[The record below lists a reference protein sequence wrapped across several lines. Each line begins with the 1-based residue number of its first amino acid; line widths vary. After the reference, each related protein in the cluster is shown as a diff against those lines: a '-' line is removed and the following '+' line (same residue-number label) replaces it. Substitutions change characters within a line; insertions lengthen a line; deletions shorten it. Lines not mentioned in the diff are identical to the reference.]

1 MLAALLVCAAIVLAA
16 AAPGVALAVGD
27 LSAAQDAVGD
37 ARLAVRATALAA
49 DLADER
55 DDLAVSVA
63 AGQPATPTADQQRTD
78 RQVADVTGGGRLSAD
93 LRTALATLPA
103 VRRSARAASSA
114 PAAVAAYQPLV
125 DAVGRAAGP
134 VTAPLGRATAAAAVQ
149 RGLLVAGLTAGG
161 DQHGLVADAQAA
173 RLQEQAALAEFHATA
188 PAGVRTDYDQTVTG
202 ADTAEADRDLNQL
215 LGGGELT
222 SADRALGAKKVGTA
236 LAARLS
242 LMRGV
247 ESSAATD
254 EAATAASH
262 RDHEVTVLE
271 LRAALA
277 ALCLILLL
285 AVLVTLFRTLTR
297 PLAALHRWSR
307 ADPESGQGAEAI
319 GADEFAAVARRI
331 NALTHEAQALRTRAG
346 ELAAERAESAAAHT
360 ALAAEHQAALV
371 ARAELA
377 RTRDDLMRSREE
389 IAERLNRATARNA
402 VQVVHV
408 NLSLRTLGLIER
420 QLTLIEGMEEHEQ
433 DPERL
438 ATLFRLDHL
447 ATRMRRNSENLL
459 VLTGTEHS
467 HGAAARPV
475 PLIDVARAALSEVE
489 RYERVRILAMPEAD
503 VAGRAA
509 DDVSHLIAEL
519 LDNAAAFSA
528 PTAEVRLN
536 GWVMESG
543 EVMVA
548 VEDSGIGVPPERI
561 DELNALLVDPDPA
574 PPSAAA
580 GLGLYV
586 VARLAHR
593 HGVRVQLRPHANGGT
608 TAVAVLPRLLV
619 PTVDPLA
626 RVLPGQR
633 GASPEPGY
641 GAVPDADAGYGAG
654 LGGDYGAE
662 YDAVPGG
669 EFGAG
674 LGAEHGAGG
683 GIPVPALPSE
693 DRPPVEQ
700 PFVEAHFAEQGTQ
713 HAQPEQPVASA
724 PLAPPV
730 ASAPPEPSSAE
741 QPAGGLPPL
750 ARRVRQQPAPDHPV
764 LGQQTAEPALPQAP
778 LPERRPPAQTPAA
791 FSLPGQQTTDG
802 PGPDLGDPPA
812 EPRVRVERLR
822 VPPAR
827 MSSTGLPDMQ
837 VQPLT
842 AEPAAAPEPPLAPR
856 PAAEP
861 PAGSAPGAV
870 PPGGAV
876 PPAGHVPS
884 VEHARAEYA
893 PRHAA
898 TAPPP
903 PLDPG
908 ADGADGTL
916 PRRVRKASGIRAAAQ
931 DGRRRTEPLDAEG
944 LRRKLAGLQRGLR
957 DGRRDAELETRGA
970 TETTAARPATAT
982 SPGDTVEEATR

>member
-93 LRTALATLPA
+93 LRTALASLPA

-509 DDVSHLIAEL
+509 DDVSHLVAEL

-561 DELNALLVDPDPA
+561 DEAQRVAGRPRPGAAERGGRPRPLRGGPA
-574 PPSAAA
+574 RPPARRPGPVAPARERRHHGRRGAAAAA
-580 GLGLYV
+580 GAHGRPARPGAARPARG
-586 VARLAHR
+586 VARA
-593 HGVRVQLRPHANGGT
+593 GVRRGAGRGRGIRRGARRRLRRGVRRCARWGVRCRARRGARRGRRDSRAR
-608 TAVAVLPRLLV
+608 TAVGGPAAGRTALRGGALRRAGHAARTARAARGVRTARTARGVRTARTVLGGAAGGRAPAPRPAGPPATGARPPRARAADRRTGPAAGAVARAATARADARRLLA
-619 PTVDPLA
+619 A
-626 RVLPGQR
+626 R
-633 GASPEPGY
+633 A
-641 GAVPDADAGYGAG
+641 AD
-654 LGGDYGAE
+654 
-662 YDAVPGG
+662 
-669 EFGAG
+669 
-674 LGAEHGAGG
+674 H
-683 GIPVPALPSE
+683 
-693 DRPPVEQ
+693 
-700 PFVEAHFAEQGTQ
+700 
-713 HAQPEQPVASA
+713 
-724 PLAPPV
+724 
-730 ASAPPEPSSAE
+730 
-741 QPAGGLPPL
+741 
-750 ARRVRQQPAPDHPV
+750 
-764 LGQQTAEPALPQAP
+764 
-778 LPERRPPAQTPAA
+778 RRPRARPRR
-791 FSLPGQQTTDG
+791 
-802 PGPDLGDPPA
+802 PPA

-908 ADGADGTL
+908 ADGPDGTL